1 MKKILILGGTA
12 QQIKLVEAAKKMGVY
27 TIVTDYLVD
36 SPAKKVADE
45 AWMLNIKDVDQI
57 VERCKQEQVNG
68 VICGY
73 IDPCQRPYQQ
83 ICEALDLP
91 CYGTKDQFFYM
102 TDKHAFKKMCVENG
116 LSTRKKKLYLD
127 ELTFHCLLSRL
138 TAEDRVDSPCA
149 IR

>member
-1 MKKILILGGTA
+1 MRIKAVTIMKKILILGGTA

-73 IDPCQRPYQQ
+73 IDPWLTSL
-83 ICEALDLP
+83 AW
-91 CYGTKDQFFYM
+91 M
-102 TDKHAFKKMCVENG
+102 TLIAA
-116 LSTRKKKLYLD
+116 S
-127 ELTFHCLLSRL
+127 
-138 TAEDRVDSPCA
+138 
-149 IR
+149 

>member
-1 MKKILILGGTA
+1 MILGGTA

-45 AWMLNIKDVDQI
+45 AWMHNIKDVDQI

-73 IDPCQRPYQQ
+73 IDSMSKT
-83 ICEALDLP
+83 I
-91 CYGTKDQFFYM
+91 
-102 TDKHAFKKMCVENG
+102 
-116 LSTRKKKLYLD
+116 STNL
-127 ELTFHCLLSRL
+127 
-138 TAEDRVDSPCA
+138 
-149 IR
+149 

>member
-68 VICGY
+68 VMVKLCF
-73 IDPCQRPYQQ
+73 Q
-83 ICEALDLP
+83 I
-91 CYGTKDQFFYM
+91 KF
-102 TDKHAFKKMCVENG
+102 
-116 LSTRKKKLYLD
+116 RKFLIWKRRI
-127 ELTFHCLLSRL
+127 ELTACHQH
-138 TAEDRVDSPCA
+138 
-149 IR
+149 

>member
-1 MKKILILGGTA
+1 MKKLLILGGTA

-73 IDPCQRPYQQ
+73 IDPC
-83 ICEALDLP
+83 
-91 CYGTKDQFFYM
+91 
-102 TDKHAFKKMCVENG
+102 
-116 LSTRKKKLYLD
+116 
-127 ELTFHCLLSRL
+127 
-138 TAEDRVDSPCA
+138 
-149 IR
+149 

>member
-1 MKKILILGGTA
+1 MKQKLLILGGTA

-27 TIVTDYLVD
+27 TIVTDYLID

-45 AWMLNIKDVDQI
+45 SWMLNIKDVDQI
-57 VERCKQEQVNG
+57 VERCKQDQVNG

-102 TDKHAFKKMCVENG
+102 TDKHAFKKMCVEN
-116 LSTRKKKLYLD
+116 S
-127 ELTFHCLLSRL
+127 
-138 TAEDRVDSPCA
+138 VDVIPE
-149 IR
+149 

>member
-45 AWMLNIKDVDQI
+45 AWMLNIRDVDQI

-83 ICEALDLP
+83 ICDALDLP

-102 TDKHAFKKMCVENG
+102 TDKARVQKNVYGKQALMLFQ
-116 LSTRKKKLYLD
+116 SIRKKKPYPD
-127 ELTFHCLLSRL
+127 RRNFHCS
-138 TAEDRVDSPCA
+138 
-149 IR
+149 

>member
-1 MKKILILGGTA
+1 MMKKLLILGGTA

-83 ICEALDLP
+83 ICEALDSRKCAWRTVLMLF
-91 CYGTKDQFFYM
+91 Q
-102 TDKHAFKKMCVENG
+102 
-116 LSTRKKKLYLD
+116 SIQKKKPYPD
-127 ELTFHCLLSRL
+127 RRNFHCSLSLL
-138 TAEDRVDSPCA
+138 TAEDRVDSLCVTLQNNLKMQ
-149 IR
+149 